1 MLNIEKS
8 NSVIISFI
16 LSVIM
21 VISILSKF
29 SFVLPI
35 QIAIF
40 LILVLLF
47 IYIINNNNFKWNSY
61 NILAVIFFLCCLFSY
76 IPADFKTNVR
86 NYLLVLS
93 MCLMAGFIFSSL
105 SLDFKKKVF
114 FVPVFIALWLSMI
127 LFTKFVTNMQ
137 AFFYGNNF
145 YENIALNV
153 KVVAGFLVLVYPLIF
168 IFIREQK
175 NVKVFIALMIFIL
188 LAILITGCKTALILS
203 FIATIIF
210 LFEYRK
216 KTYIKI
222 LITVS
227 FIFLFVYIFYMFFLK
242 SNSNTVS
249 EMLAYWKTGYLIFKE
264 NILFGCGF
272 GNYSTL
278 FNSFRPE
285 FVLNTMFAHN
295 IIMQLLAEVGLL
307 GLFSFVILIFAFYI
321 EIIKKILEGKNTYF
335 YIYVTLSIT
344 SFLLINL
351 FDYSF
356 FIPANM
362 LMFFIILSAVFY
374 NDSTVIKKS
383 RINIFLLV
391 PVCVVI
397 VAISIRPIIANTYYK
412 KGIDLYVAGHYKIAI
427 EEFEKAIKFDN
438 KNPEYYA
445 QVSRSYFALYDKI
458 RNETGQLY
466 VDKAIEYN
474 KKAIQLHKYDA
485 QLRASLASLYWND
498 DKKEDALQIIQE
510 AVKYDKYNSD
520 YEEYYYQIKNS

>member
-188 LAILITGCKTALILS
+188 LAILITGCKTA
-203 FIATIIF
+203 T
-210 LFEYRK
+210 R
-216 KTYIKI
+216 
-222 LITVS
+222 
-227 FIFLFVYIFYMFFLK
+227 
-242 SNSNTVS
+242 
-249 EMLAYWKTGYLIFKE
+249 
-264 NILFGCGF
+264 
-272 GNYSTL
+272 
-278 FNSFRPE
+278 R
-285 FVLNTMFAHN
+285 
-295 IIMQLLAEVGLL
+295 
-307 GLFSFVILIFAFYI
+307 
-321 EIIKKILEGKNTYF
+321 
-335 YIYVTLSIT
+335 
-344 SFLLINL
+344 
-351 FDYSF
+351 
-356 FIPANM
+356 
-362 LMFFIILSAVFY
+362 
-374 NDSTVIKKS
+374 
-383 RINIFLLV
+383 
-391 PVCVVI
+391 
-397 VAISIRPIIANTYYK
+397 
-412 KGIDLYVAGHYKIAI
+412 
-427 EEFEKAIKFDN
+427 
-438 KNPEYYA
+438 
-445 QVSRSYFALYDKI
+445 
-458 RNETGQLY
+458 
-466 VDKAIEYN
+466 
-474 KKAIQLHKYDA
+474 
-485 QLRASLASLYWND
+485 
-498 DKKEDALQIIQE
+498 
-510 AVKYDKYNSD
+510 
-520 YEEYYYQIKNS
+520 